1 MTDQQTWTIG
11 RLLTWTTDYLRNHG
25 SDSPRLDAEVL
36 LAHARGCQRIELYT
50 AFDEEAG
57 EEVRV
62 AFREMVRR
70 RAEAAPVA
78 YLVGGKEFFSL
89 HFRVSEDV
97 LIPRPETELLVVSLL
112 DKAKAL
118 SSTAETLHIA
128 DVGTGSGV
136 LAVCAAKH
144 LPSAQVKAIDIS
156 PAALEIARK
165 NANLHNVN
173 DRIEFI
179 EGDLLTAL
187 PAEPAFDFIV
197 SNPPYIGDGE
207 FDALP
212 DDVRLHEPRIALTSG
227 PTGTEII
234 EQLIPQAA
242 ERLKPGGWLMIEIS
256 PIIATAVQQ
265 LFANGPRFET
275 AAIVKDH
282 AQHPRVIT
290 ARRAAD

>member
-1 MTDQQTWTIG
+1 M
-11 RLLTWTTDYLRNHG
+11 RNHG